1 MDVFYEESALV
12 HNSEKKQKK
21 YNVLT
26 VISTIFLVLGIL
38 WIIIGFY
45 TVDVTLLGDWIIWGF
60 ICVWLFLCWFMLR
73 MWKMRINVSYD
84 YAFVSGELRISK
96 VINVNKRK
104 LVARIDCEDMI
115 QFGDA
120 ENPSFERFR
129 SDPNVKTVICTSNDE
144 PEAGKFFMYALV
156 CRFGAEAQYVKNYIK
171 EGKMGKI
178 LSADGARMASLS
190 KFNGWFNCRAKG
202 GGVLID
208 AAIHELDLMLY
219 LMGYPKPKC
228 VLAFSDNSN
237 KDLLNK
243 VKSEVGGWKSA
254 DKNTYERD
262 IEDFIRGFVTFED
275 GACLSLS
282 ATGIFRITEARRYIE
297 INGDTAGARLW
308 ANGKNLEINE
318 ITEDMVE
325 RNFEPKT
332 EGVDGYSAEINYFID
347 CCGGKEND
355 MCPPR
360 EAVRLMEI
368 IDAFYKSADT
378 GLPVMM

>member
-84 YAFVSGELRISK
+84 YAFVSGELRVSK

-129 SDPNVKTVICTSNDE
+129 SDPNIKTVLCTSNDE
-144 PEAGKFFMYALV
+144 PEVGKFFMYVLAEYNGKKLFV
-156 CRFGAEAQYVKNYIK
+156 LECRE
-171 EGKMGKI
+171 
-178 LSADGARMASLS
+178 
-190 KFNGWFNCRAKG
+190 
-202 GGVLID
+202 
-208 AAIHELDLMLY
+208 LMLMNI
-219 LMGYPKPKC
+219 LK
-228 VLAFSDNSN
+228 F
-237 KDLLNK
+237 
-243 VKSEVGGWKSA
+243 
-254 DKNTYERD
+254 
-262 IEDFIRGFVTFED
+262 
-275 GACLSLS
+275 
-282 ATGIFRITEARRYIE
+282 ARR
-297 INGDTAGARLW
+297 N
-308 ANGKNLEINE
+308 KLES
-318 ITEDMVE
+318 D
-325 RNFEPKT
+325 
-332 EGVDGYSAEINYFID
+332 Y
-347 CCGGKEND
+347 
-355 MCPPR
+355 
-360 EAVRLMEI
+360 
-368 IDAFYKSADT
+368 
-378 GLPVMM
+378 VMQEKKQASR